1 MGPRGFGPDFG
12 WSAWANM
19 CGPGFRF
26 TQGPRRRRRVFRRGD
41 LKYMVLGLLEEQPMH
56 GYEVMQ
62 RLEEESGGFYTA
74 SPGSVYPVLQMLE
87 DQGYVRAEEVDGKKV
102 YHITAEGK
110 AFLHEHKDRVEDVT
124 DRVGDFASVFGGRGM
139 GDLTRTFVRLAQ
151 ASFER
156 AMEAAGDAEAV
167 SSLKEVLDGA
177 VRDVEAWRRPPRPA
191 E

>member
-1 MGPRGFGPDFG
+1 
-12 WSAWANM
+12 
-19 CGPGFRF
+19 
-26 TQGPRRRRRVFRRGD
+26 
-41 LKYMVLGLLEEQPMH
+41 
-56 GYEVMQ
+56 
-62 RLEEESGGFYTA
+62 
-74 SPGSVYPVLQMLE
+74 MLE
-87 DQGYVRAEEVDGKKV
+87 DLGYVRAEEVDGKKV

-139 GDLTRTFVRLAQ
+139 GDLTRTFARLAQ